1 MSLSLGQCISIH
13 APLVGSDLD
22 KYSRHF
28 AMPISIHAPLVGSDQ
43 PMWNTG
49 IPMTYFNPR
58 SPCGERQGFASWG
71 WTGCKDFNPRS
82 PCGERRPVGDPYN
95 TSARIS
101 IHAPLVGSDLRGTPI
116 TYLPKIS
123 IHAPLVG
130 SDRWKHH
137 YNTTGIDD
145 FNPRSPCGER
155 LLTQEKLLLFK
166 AFQSTLPLW
175 GATLSNGYF
184 QTLHLD
190 FNPRSPCGERLLR
203 YQCIF
208 QFFGFQST
216 LPLWGAT
223 CGCFCSSSA

>member
-155 LLTQEKLLLFK
+155 HCQMATFK
-166 AFQSTLPLW
+166 PSTWISIHAPLV
-175 GATLSNGYF
+175 GSDHHLSVAMLYDG
-184 QTLHLD
+184 D
-190 FNPRSPCGERLLR
+190 FNPRSPCGERH
-203 YQCIF
+203 
-208 QFFGFQST
+208 QSA
-216 LPLWGAT
+216 WRGAGT
-223 CGCFCSSSA
+223 G